1 MVPRACRRRRR
12 DEGGRS
18 TRAGRVED
26 DKKSARRFK
35 IFDNC
40 AWRLAGA
47 LDAIGE
53 PAHVRP
59 RVYASITLARLG
71 SLHRSNVSFR
81 ARQAP
86 LS

>member
-40 AWRLAGA
+40 TWRLAGA
-47 LDAIGE
+47 LDAIDG
-53 PAHVRP
+53 PAHVTP
-59 RVYASITLARLG
+59 HVNAYITLARLG
-71 SLHRSNVSFR
+71 SLLRSNVSSR